1 MTDQLPYQP
10 YPPYPARS
18 YTHPGRPYPVRGSYP
33 TAVQPMRTQPADPT
47 AVVGRRVGQ
56 YVLDALLVGLPL
68 MIIEVGLFVWLL
80 VRLAHLA
87 ETPAG

>member
-1 MTDQLPYQP
+1 
-10 YPPYPARS
+10 
-18 YTHPGRPYPVRGSYP
+18 
-33 TAVQPMRTQPADPT
+33 MRTQPADPT